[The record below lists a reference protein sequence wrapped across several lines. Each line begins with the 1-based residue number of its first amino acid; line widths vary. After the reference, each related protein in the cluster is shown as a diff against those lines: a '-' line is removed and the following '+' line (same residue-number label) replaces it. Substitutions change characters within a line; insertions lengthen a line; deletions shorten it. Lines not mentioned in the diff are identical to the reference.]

1 MPLPPEYQELLV
13 KRRTEEEKAAKH
25 ETRVELAK
33 TFGYIALWTVIGL
46 AFIGLSWHVTD
57 VGYGWI
63 FWWSGALFWVAGV
76 WVTVMAAYQRGV
88 KRGDWE

>member
-1 MPLPPEYQELLV
+1 MPLPPEYQELLT
-13 KRRTEEEKAAKH
+13 RRRAEEEKAAKH
-25 ETRVELAK
+25 ETRVDVAK
-33 TFGYIALWTVIGL
+33 TFGFMLLWTVVGL

-63 FWWSGALFWVAGV
+63 FWWGGALAWVAGV
-76 WVTVMAAYQRGV
+76 WTTLMAAYRRGV